1 MSTRQRYALVDMDL
15 DEVSTVGIPAN
26 QLGMIVLAKSAGSGQ
41 DLISEEG
48 SMPGQELYD
57 AEGRVVDPEAL
68 EVGDYVYDGPD
79 DEAEEFQVVPVDED
93 GYILEDELELVGKAG
108 ELEMGGRAARYGA
121 KASKARRALQAQGDR
136 ARAGAGRAKN
146 YMVEH
151 RPTASPGEAGE
162 KWHTGGREGY
172 RLTSEGKRVAG
183 YAGAGA
189 GALGAAGGGGYAA
202 GRRGHVGKSFAQ
214 SILDDVSKAVTT
226 DDQISI
232 VAKALQQSENERE
245 LLIRKSAQLE
255 ARLNEAEDAA
265 TLNWAISKAAEYNLP
280 IDADEFGPILKRLV
294 ENMPERD
301 MYVLDELFKSIGATF
316 FEELGYNG
324 GSPESSYDYVA
335 AAAQELVAKTGASDA
350 QAITAMY
357 NANPDAYDAY
367 LAEGR

>member
-1 MSTRQRYALVDMDL
+1 
-15 DEVSTVGIPAN
+15 
-26 QLGMIVLAKSAGSGQ
+26 
-41 DLISEEG
+41 
-48 SMPGQELYD
+48 
-57 AEGRVVDPEAL
+57 
-68 EVGDYVYDGPD
+68 
-79 DEAEEFQVVPVDED
+79 
-93 GYILEDELELVGKAG
+93 
-108 ELEMGGRAARYGA
+108 
-121 KASKARRALQAQGDR
+121 
-136 ARAGAGRAKN
+136 
-146 YMVEH
+146 
-151 RPTASPGEAGE
+151 
-162 KWHTGGREGY
+162 
-172 RLTSEGKRVAG
+172 
-183 YAGAGA
+183 
-189 GALGAAGGGGYAA
+189 
-202 GRRGHVGKSFAQ
+202 VGKSFAQ